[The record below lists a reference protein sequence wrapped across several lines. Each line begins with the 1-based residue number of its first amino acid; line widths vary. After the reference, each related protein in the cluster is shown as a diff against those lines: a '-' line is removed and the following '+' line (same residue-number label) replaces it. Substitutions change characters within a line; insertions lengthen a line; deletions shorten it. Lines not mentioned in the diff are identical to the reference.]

1 VTYTWL
7 IVFGPVP
14 RSIKPKSP
22 SRISATADTPLP
34 LRAAG
39 ERQLHTVVEQALEDD
54 DEAFIEGRV
63 LTRVHRPDAA
73 PRRAL
78 ENGSRTEEAG
88 AEG

>member
-1 VTYTWL
+1 MFENSLAVTYTWL

-34 LRAAG
+34 PFARAG

-54 DEAFIEGRV
+54 DETFIKGRC
-63 LTRVHRPDAA
+63 LPASIDSGKGTGHW
-73 PRRAL
+73 
-78 ENGSRTEEAG
+78 
-88 AEG
+88 